1 VAKKRRGKG
10 IGIFA
15 QSGSWRVRYRQDVRV
30 KGVLRTR
37 QPSVKICPIG
47 TSKSKRPPRYVEDL
61 AREILLERKSRK
73 SSPDTTT
80 TVGDF
85 VDSCYIPCVERDKK
99 ASTSNGYKGIW
110 ERYLRSRCAAVWLKD
125 VQTFHV
131 QRWLDDIAREQEIS
145 RTTLSHIKH
154 FLSGVFRYASQ
165 QGFRNTSNPA
175 TLASIPLSAP
185 KAKER
190 EAYTLEEI
198 GAMLRILPEPAATVV
213 ETAAWTGLRASEL
226 RGLTWDCLTLSL
238 DDESMAF
245 LEVRRAIW
253 RNHIGDPKTERSKAP
268 VPVVPQLA
276 ARLAAH
282 RRACGNSVSGPIFV
296 NGRGNP
302 MSLDFLYWQK
312 MKTVLKKAGIPWK
325 GWHGFRRG
333 LASNL
338 NRLGVDDSVIQAILR
353 HSNVAVTQR
362 CYIKTTS
369 QDAVLAMRRLSK
381 SMAEIK
387 SVSHLMDVDPDQVV
401 Q

>member
-1 VAKKRRGKG
+1 MAKKRRGRG
-10 IGIFA
+10 IGIFK
-15 QSGSWRVRYRQDVRV
+15 QGGGWRVRYRQNVMV
-30 KGVLRTR
+30 KGVLRTVQR
-37 QPSVKICPIG
+37 SAKICPIG
-47 TSKSKRPPRYVEDL
+47 TSKSKRPPKYVEDL
-61 AREILLERKSRK
+61 AAEILLERKSRK
-73 SSPDTTT
+73 TAPDTTT
-80 TVGDF
+80 TIGDF
-85 VDSCYIPCVERDKK
+85 VDNYYLPSMERDKK
-99 ASTSNGYKGIW
+99 ASTANGYKGIW
-110 ERYLRSRCAAVWLKD
+110 ERYLQSRCEGVWLRD

-131 QRWLDDIAREQEIS
+131 QRWLDDIAREQGIS

-154 FLSGVFRYASQ
+154 FLSGVFRYAAQ
-165 QGFRNTSNPA
+165 QGFRNAGNPV

-185 KAKER
+185 KGKER

-198 GAMLRILPEPAATVV
+198 EAMLRILPEPAATVV
-213 ETAAWTGLRASEL
+213 ETAAWTGLRASEI
-226 RGLTWDCLTLSL
+226 RGLTWECLTLSP
-238 DDESMAF
+238 DESMAC
-245 LEVRRAIW
+245 LEVRRSIW
-253 RNHIGDPKTERSKAP
+253 RSHVGEPKTERSKAP

-282 RRACGNSVSGPIFV
+282 RRACGNPASGPIFV

-302 MSLDFLYWQK
+302 LSLDALYWRQ
-312 MKTVLKKAGIPWK
+312 MRDVLKKAGIQWK

-369 QDAVLAMRRLSK
+369 QDAVLAMQKLS
-381 SMAEIK
+381 SHVAGIK
-387 SVSHLMDVDPDQVV
+387 SSAHLTDVDPDRVV

>member
-1 VAKKRRGKG
+1 VARKRRGKN
-10 IGIFA
+10 IGIF
-15 QSGSWRVRYRQDVRV
+15 QQGGSWRVRYRQRVMV
-30 KGVLRTR
+30 KGVLGTV
-37 QPSVKICPIG
+37 QKSDKICPIG
-47 TSKSKRPPRYVEDL
+47 TSKSKRPPKYVKDL
-61 AREILLERKSRK
+61 AAEMLLVRKSRK

-80 TVGDF
+80 TIGDL
-85 VDSCYIPCVERDKK
+85 VDNEYLPAVRRDKK
-99 ASTSNGYKGIW
+99 PSTANGYTMIW
-110 ERYLRSRCAAVWLKD
+110 ERYLRPRCETVWLKD
-125 VQTFHV
+125 VQTFQI
-131 QRWLDDIAREQEIS
+131 QRWLDDISREQGIS
-145 RTTLSHIKH
+145 RTTLAHIKH
-154 FLSGVFRYASQ
+154 FLSGVFRFGVQ
-165 QGFRNTSNPA
+165 QGFRNAGNPV
-175 TLASIPLSAP
+175 TLASIPQSAP

-198 GAMLRILPEPAATVV
+198 GAMLKILPEPAATVV

-226 RGLTWDCLTLSL
+226 RGLTWDCLTLPS
-238 DDESMAF
+238 DNESMAF

-282 RRACGNSVSGPIFV
+282 RRACGNPARGPIFV

-312 MKTVLKKAGIPWK
+312 MKTVLKKAGVPWK

-338 NRLGVDDSVIQAILR
+338 NRLGIDDSVIQAILR

-369 QDAVLAMRRLSK
+369 QDAVLAMQRLSNR
-381 SMAEIK
+381 MVEI
-387 SVSHLMDVDPDQVV
+387 
-401 Q
+401 

>member
-1 VAKKRRGKG
+1 MAKKRRGRG
-10 IGIFA
+10 IGIF
-15 QSGSWRVRYRQDVRV
+15 QQGGSWRVRYRQQVMV
-30 KGVLRTR
+30 KGVLDTVQR
-37 QPSVKICPIG
+37 SAKICPIG
-47 TSKSKRPPRYVEDL
+47 TSKSKRPPKYVEDI
-61 AREILLERKSRK
+61 AAEILLERKSRK
-73 SSPDTTT
+73 ASPDTTT
-80 TVGDF
+80 TIGDF
-85 VDSCYIPCVERDKK
+85 VDNSYIPSVERDKK
-99 ASTSNGYKGIW
+99 ASTASGYKGIW
-110 ERYLRSRCAAVWLKD
+110 ERYLRSRCERVWLRD

-131 QRWLDDIAREQEIS
+131 QRWLDDIARESGVS
-145 RTTLSHIKH
+145 RTTLSHTKH
-154 FLSGVFRYASQ
+154 FLSGVFRYAAQ
-165 QGFRNTSNPA
+165 QGFRNAGNPV

-185 KAKER
+185 KAEER

-198 GAMLRILPEPAATVV
+198 GAMLKILPEPAATVV

-226 RGLTWDCLTLSL
+226 RGLTWDCLTLPP
-238 DDESMAF
+238 DNESMAF

-276 ARLAAH
+276 ARLMAH
-282 RRACGNSVSGPIFV
+282 RRACGNPSSGPIFV

-369 QDAVLAMRRLSK
+369 QDAVLAMQRLS
-381 SMAEIK
+381 SRMAEIK
-387 SVSHLMDVDPDQVV
+387 SAAHLMDVDPDQVV